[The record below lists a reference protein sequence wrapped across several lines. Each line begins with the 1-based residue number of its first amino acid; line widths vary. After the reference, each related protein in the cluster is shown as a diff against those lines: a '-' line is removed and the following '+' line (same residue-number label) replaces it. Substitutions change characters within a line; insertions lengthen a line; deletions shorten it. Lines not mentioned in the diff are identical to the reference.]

1 MTIRAQGY
9 DHFILYSPGIN
20 SYRRARLQKSFLC
33 RVGDDGRRTTCTQKT
48 DDMYTKRSVHITSM
62 SSCMTISF
70 SIILKIPFLGM
81 KAGWSCNPAVGTPW
95 RKPFLWRFVLAVP
108 FPEGSVTKPRD
119 EDKSQNVWPH
129 IRLLIHEFIN
139 SFIPRSAVSKYRA
152 KRSFFSVR
160 RRLSKRR
167 KF

>member
-1 MTIRAQGY
+1 
-9 DHFILYSPGIN
+9 
-20 SYRRARLQKSFLC
+20 
-33 RVGDDGRRTTCTQKT
+33 
-48 DDMYTKRSVHITSM
+48 
-62 SSCMTISF
+62 
-70 SIILKIPFLGM
+70 M

-160 RRLSKRR
+160 RQLRKRR
-167 KF
+167 KKKSKDDISSVRRRENFQGFLAIF